1 MDGREIPGFYYD
13 AEKKKYFKVVANH
26 LAPQGAKY
34 SHDGVKEERRR
45 AKKRKLDEVTSS
57 KRQVECVRRSRALL
71 HPSAAGIALSRE
83 LGYHRRSETHGA
95 QVAAFARRFQERC
108 VLDISQENDN
118 DPQTILDFD
127 TRSEDGVL
135 VLGTN
140 APTWNSSSMLS
151 LFTQS
156 YENCDLIE
164 FLPSRITSVSL
175 MQPPGCRIITT
186 TEGTHDANSVMNYN
200 SVHILGPTQLRLFSC
215 ELYNAGVHEPNTLLD
230 AVACPFGDDD
240 KIAAVGTEVSSVSG
254 VSLSGPRS
262 HEIETRGRKPRVCW
276 LSRDTVVTGNESG
289 EVILHDVRTLTE
301 EIVDCETR
309 TLYGLDRQG
318 HDHENHIEYTAG
330 LQGQHRSTPVIT
342 GPVANLNQVR
352 ARDAALRFL
361 HPNPVAGLRPAGEH
375 SRILVAGGPNMLLYD
390 VRGALHN
397 GRPQPGDGTP
407 GAVLKFPCRN
417 HLNDQQ
423 AVFDVS
429 VPSSLVVARDDDN
442 AVRLYSLLTGEVLR
456 VLCEADAPWKR
467 VWFRRLR
474 CIESRDAGTTL
485 MGCRGSRVLEW
496 AFGGEADDEA

>member
-34 SHDGVKEERRR
+34 SHDGVKEERRK

-71 HPSAAGIALSRE
+71 HPSTAGIALSRE
-83 LGYHRRSETHGA
+83 LGYHRRSETHDA
-95 QVAAFARRFQERC
+95 QVAAFARRLQERC
-108 VLDISQENDN
+108 VLDISQGNDN

-140 APTWNSSSMLS
+140 TPTWNSSSMLS

-175 MQPPGCRIITT
+175 MRPPGCRIITT

-200 SVHILGPTQLRLFSC
+200 SVHILGPTQIRLFSC

-240 KIAAVGTEVSSVSG
+240 KIAVVGTEVSSVSS

-276 LSRDTVVTGNESG
+276 LSRDIVVTGNESG
-289 EVILHDVRTLTE
+289 EVILHD
-301 EIVDCETR
+301 
-309 TLYGLDRQG
+309 
-318 HDHENHIEYTAG
+318 
-330 LQGQHRSTPVIT
+330 
-342 GPVANLNQVR
+342 VR

-397 GRPQPGDGTP
+397 GRPLPGDGTP
-407 GAVLKFPCRN
+407 GAVLKFACRN
-417 HLNDQQ
+417 YLNDQQ

-456 VLCEADAPWKR
+456 VLSEADAPWKR